1 MPESFVL
8 QCAAVLLEEPP
19 TAKEVQFAL
28 SGWGWAPQ
36 NPAEGEDGWMTC
48 GPGFTRDR
56 RGQRKVMIDAFNRP
70 WPDDPG
76 APGESPALADAFG
89 KGLFGVVTQPGAL
102 ARAKAQSWAW
112 PEGPAAVARHRGVLR
127 LRTMIDLADDA
138 KREPPASYDPLHDLT
153 SLTEV
158 AGALLA
164 LRAAC
169 AVFFP
174 GGEALR
180 SPAHV
185 KEVLGQKLGLG
196 PPPLELWV
204 NLRAVPLG
212 KDGGVHWMLSDT
224 VGMAQLRTLD
234 QEAIYAE
241 GQEDPAAVAGMLSN
255 GCLHL
260 AAGKP
265 LPAGSTTDDAR
276 GRRWKATHH
285 GSLVTPPRQVVRWLP
300 ESSARP
306 SEALLAKG
314 KAR

>member
-19 TAKEVQFAL
+19 TAKEVQVAL
-28 SGWGWAPQ
+28 SGWPWAPQ

-48 GPGFTRDR
+48 GPGFTVDR
-56 RGQRKVMIDAFNRP
+56 RGQRKVVIDAFNRA

-76 APGESPALADAFG
+76 AAGESPALAGAF
-89 KGLFGVVTQPGAL
+89 KRGLFGVVTEPGAL
-102 ARAKAQSWAW
+102 ARAKAQAWAW

-127 LRTMIDLADDA
+127 LRTMIELADDA
-138 KREPPASYDPLHDLT
+138 RREPPAGYDALHDLT
-153 SLTEV
+153 VLTEL
-158 AGALLA
+158 AGALLE

-180 SPAHV
+180 SREHV
-185 KEVLGQKLGLG
+185 KQVLGQKLGLG

-212 KDGGVHWMLSDT
+212 KDAGAQWMLSDT
-224 VGMAQLRTLD
+224 VGMAQLRAMD
-234 QEAIYAE
+234 VEAIYAD

-265 LPAGSTTDDAR
+265 LPSGSTADDAR
-276 GRRWKATHH
+276 GRRWKATHAD
-285 GSLVTPPRQVVRWLP
+285 SLVMPRRQVVRWLP
-300 ESSARP
+300 EASARP
-306 SEALLAKG
+306 GEVLFAKG